1 MDFDETRL
9 YYSHQ
14 QLHQSGADGA
24 EEETDPINQQVV
36 LEDEEAQVPV
46 ATMRRHF
53 REFFRTYSDCNKS
66 VGLYYEGIAHRSI
79 AGLFQQETTAWVIID
94 TSTAIVCCVC
104 TVA

>member
-14 QLHQSGADGA
+14 QLHQSGADGGA
-24 EEETDPINQQVV
+24 EEETDAANQQVV

-53 REFFRTYSDCNKS
+53 REFFRTYEDCKS
-66 VGLYYEGIAHRSI
+66 VGL
-79 AGLFQQETTAWVIID
+79 
-94 TSTAIVCCVC
+94 
-104 TVA
+104 